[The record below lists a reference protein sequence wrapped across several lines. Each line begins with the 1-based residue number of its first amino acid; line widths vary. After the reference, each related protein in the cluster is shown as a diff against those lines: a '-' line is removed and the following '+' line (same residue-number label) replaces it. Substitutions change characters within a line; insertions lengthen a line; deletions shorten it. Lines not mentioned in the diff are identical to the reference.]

1 MSGIG
6 GNTGGVML
14 RLLHDRSG
22 NTIAMVAAAMI
33 PLAGLIGGGIDM
45 SRMYLTKTRLQ
56 QACDA
61 GALAGRKVMGSN
73 TWTYNSNVAPNA
85 AIKMFD
91 ANFAANA
98 YGTGTM
104 TRSFSENAGTVTGT
118 ASVPLNMSLMKI
130 FGIASKTI
138 SVNCEAQMRIP
149 NTDVMF
155 VLDTTGSM
163 GSTNP
168 GDSAPKIDGLKKA
181 VKCFYEALAK
191 YDINDVDCG
200 STPSGGNGTQ
210 VQLRFGFVPYSVNV
224 NVGRLL
230 NNDWMADNW
239 SYQSREWKTSGFTWT
254 PWENWSGAGSCPSN
268 SSTVE
273 YRYLTSSGGWNPYC
287 SGQRRMKVTGN
298 YWVYKQVSFNVSGLK
313 AGGTT
318 WNNSINLPLGNN
330 GGNTGISWPGCIEE
344 RQTVRNTDGDPSD
357 EFSPIPA
364 AAFDLDID
372 MVPTSDP
379 ATQWGPLLPNAVW
392 GRYDSTG
399 ASTMED
405 YPTSANLS
413 RNYSSACPNAAAKL
427 STYGGTGSTFT
438 TNQFRDYVNAL
449 SPTGNTYHDI
459 GILWGAR
466 LMSPTGIFASE
477 NATTP
482 GGGQIAR
489 NMIFMTDGDT
499 QAGNQNYNAYGVPW
513 WDRRQ
518 TDPSTPPSST
528 LVTAEVDAR
537 FPALCTAVKN
547 KNITLWVVSFGTSVS
562 NTAANRLRDCATSP
576 QHFFTAANTATLI
589 QNFRQIADNISQ
601 LRLTN

>member
-22 NTIAMVAAAMI
+22 NTMAMVAAAMI

-130 FGIASKTI
+130 FGIASRTI
-138 SVNCEAQMRIP
+138 TVNCEAQMRIP

-163 GSTNP
+163 GQTNP

-210 VQLRFGFVPYSVNV
+210 VQLRFGFVPYTVNV

-239 SYQSREWKTSGFTWT
+239 SYQSRQWVTGATNWT
-254 PWENWSGAGSCPSN
+254 PWDDWSAWGYCPSN
-268 SSTVE
+268 DSSTQ
-273 YRYLTSSGGWNPYC
+273 YRNLQMAWSGGNRYC
-287 SGQRRMKVTGN
+287 YGQRRVKGN
-298 YWVYKQVSFNVSGLK
+298 YWLYKQINFNVSGLK
-313 AGGTT
+313 AGGST

-330 GGNTGISWPGCIEE
+330 GSNTSISWPGCIEE
-344 RQTVRNTDGDPSD
+344 RKTVRNTDGDPSD

-364 AAFDLDID
+364 AAYDLDID
-372 MVPTSDP
+372 LVPTNDP
-379 ATQWGPLLPNAVW
+379 DTRWGPQLPNAIW
-392 GRYDSTG
+392 GRYTG
-399 ASTMED
+399 NGDNTIDD
-405 YPTSANLS
+405 YPTPDNLS
-413 RNYSSACPNAAAKL
+413 RNYSTSCPNAAAKL
-427 STYGGTGSTFT
+427 ATYGGTGSTFT
-438 TNQFRDYVNAL
+438 TNQFRDYVNGL
-449 SPTGNTYHDI
+449 SAGGNTYHDI

-499 QAGNQNYNAYGVPW
+499 VTDPQNYNAYGVPW

-518 TDPSTPPSST
+518 TDPNSPPSSSLT
-528 LVTAEVDAR
+528 DAEVNAR
-537 FPALCTAVKN
+537 FPALCTAIKN